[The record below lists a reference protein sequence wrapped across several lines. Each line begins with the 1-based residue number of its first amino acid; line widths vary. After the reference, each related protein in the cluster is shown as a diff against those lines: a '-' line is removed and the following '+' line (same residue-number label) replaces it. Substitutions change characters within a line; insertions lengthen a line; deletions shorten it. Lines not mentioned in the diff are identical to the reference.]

1 MREAVI
7 ADTGPL
13 IAALDPDDS
22 HHRRAVRELEK
33 LAREGNE
40 VVVPFP
46 ILLETYTLAMR
57 RLGPK
62 TALQWLRE
70 IETATSLNPSSE
82 DYRQASMRLEKFS
95 DQSITM
101 FDATLAILAQ
111 RLGLR
116 VWTYDHHFD
125 VMRVPVW
132 R

>member
-1 MREAVI
+1 MKEAVV

-13 IAALDPDDS
+13 IAALDPDDA
-22 HHRRAVRELEK
+22 HHRRAVRELER
-33 LAREGNE
+33 LAREGSE

-46 ILLETYTLAMR
+46 ILLEAYTLAMR
-57 RLGPK
+57 RLGSG
-62 TALQWLRE
+62 TALQWIRE
-70 IETATSLNPSSE
+70 MENATFLNPSAE
-82 DYRQASMRLEKFS
+82 DYRQARMRLERFA

-111 RLGLR
+111 RLGLK

>member
-1 MREAVI
+1 VKEAVI

-13 IAALDPDDS
+13 IASLDPDDS
-22 HHRRAVRELEK
+22 HHQRATRELER
-33 LAREGNE
+33 LADESNE
-40 VVVPFP
+40 VVVPMP
-46 ILLETYTLAMR
+46 IVLGTYTLAMR
-57 RLGPK
+57 RMGSK
-62 TALQWLRE
+62 AALHWLRE
-70 IETATSLNPSSE
+70 IETAPLLNPTSE
-82 DYRQASMRLEKFS
+82 DYRQAGIRLEKFA

-125 VMRVPVW
+125 VMQIPVW

>member
-1 MREAVI
+1 VREAVI

-33 LAREGNE
+33 FSGDGNE

-57 RLGPK
+57 RLGSK
-62 TALQWLRE
+62 AALQWLRE
-70 IETATSLNPSSE
+70 METATFLNPSAE
-82 DYRQASMRLEKFS
+82 DYRQAGMRLETFA
-95 DQSITM
+95 DQSITL